1 MVKYQ
6 VGMCGL
12 FPRILGRAVLA
23 SVVFACPEEGG
34 RGPCPDRLL
43 RDSGQDA
50 PGLLVA
56 WRVASKDGG
65 VGLEGKLGPSL
76 AEWAGTE
83 ATWQQGPGVGA
94 GRVTGCLYLQGAFSQ
109 NNAHDYFWINR

>member
-56 WRVASKDGG
+56 
-65 VGLEGKLGPSL
+65 
-76 AEWAGTE
+76 
-83 ATWQQGPGVGA
+83 
-94 GRVTGCLYLQGAFSQ
+94 
-109 NNAHDYFWINR
+109 